1 MDERR
6 ISAILTD
13 VSAAIGEKAS
23 GPVSRHVCTGGCIHS
38 AEIWTPTVGPRF
50 FIKYG
55 DASRIDMFRQESI
68 GLAEIRATQTIRVPH
83 TIALVDRSDLDL
95 SALILEAIE
104 VGSPNS
110 KNWYEFGQSLA
121 RLHQIG
127 RSPQFGFASDNYLG
141 SASQPNGWDHNWIRF
156 FSQQR
161 LGFQVRWARAQY
173 PAAKSILLR
182 CERLIAKL
190 PSLLSSHLEPP
201 TLIHG
206 DLWNGNVIFAKSG
219 EGVLIDPASYYGQ
232 REAEWG
238 MIGLFGGF
246 PATFC
251 EGYADIWPLDEDY
264 TFRSPIYRLYHW
276 INHWNL
282 FGDNYFGSCE
292 TELARLGY

>member
-1 MDERR
+1 MNPRR
-6 ISAILTD
+6 ISAILNAA
-13 VSAAIGEKAS
+13 SAAMGERTS
-23 GPVSRHVCTGGCIHS
+23 GLVSRRACSGGCIHT
-38 AEIWTPTVGPRF
+38 AEIWRPTIGPRF
-50 FIKYG
+50 FVKFG
-55 DASRIDMFRQESI
+55 DASCVDMFRQESI
-68 GLAEIRATQTIRVPH
+68 GLAEIRATQTVRVPH

-95 SALILEAIE
+95 SALILEAID
-104 VGSPNS
+104 VGSPSS

-127 RSPQFGFASDNYLG
+127 RSSRFGFARDNYLG

-156 FSQQR
+156 FAQQR

-182 CERLIAKL
+182 CERLIANL
-190 PSLLSSHLEPP
+190 PSLLSQHLEPP

-206 DLWNGNVIFAKSG
+206 DLWSGNVIFAQSG

-251 EGYADIWPLDEDY
+251 DGYADIWPLDKDH
-264 TFRSPIYRLYHW
+264 TFRVPIYRLYHW

-282 FGDNYFGSCE
+282 FGDNYLGSCE